1 MKEKI
6 LYLVIGILI
15 GAIVVTTVFIIY
27 DKMTDE
33 NDKMPNMGEMVN
45 IYQDGNNKDLKRPD
59 DKMPQD
65 KEEMPEKPLD
75 SDGKQEMNNDQKS
88 EESSNKKGE

>member
-33 NDKMPNMGEMVN
+33 NDKMPSKGEMVN
-45 IYQDGNNKDLKRPD
+45 IYQDGNNKDLKRLD
-59 DKMPQD
+59 NKMPQD
-65 KEEMPEKPLD
+65 KEEMPE
-75 SDGKQEMNNDQKS
+75 NR
-88 EESSNKKGE
+88 